1 VLRAGSEPFIFLR
14 SGLFWVA
21 FSGALLQTIAFL
33 YFIFLI
39 WARIRPPKAVSPD

>member
-1 VLRAGSEPFIFLR
+1 MWICLVAGAGKKPKLRGRIPRIQPS
-14 SGLFWVA
+14 
-21 FSGALLQTIAFL
+21 IAFL